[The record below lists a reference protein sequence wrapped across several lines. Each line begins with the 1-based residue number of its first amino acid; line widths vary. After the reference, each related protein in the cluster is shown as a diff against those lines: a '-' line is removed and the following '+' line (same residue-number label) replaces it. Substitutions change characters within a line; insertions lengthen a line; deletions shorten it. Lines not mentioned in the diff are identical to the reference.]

1 MGTQNHLIPIAT
13 VHPPLTSVST
23 TSYDGCAYS
32 YNNAPLSQNLYV
44 KLNLTQAVG
53 TLMPSTVAH
62 NPAVGPVQF
71 NSAPCSTLPPLTKA
85 TVGNLLGN
93 WGSCQNVAYDV
104 NLPLLVRQ
112 SLTPL
117 NAGGGFGG
125 NQSGSPGAGL
135 QANPGPISSPVLM
148 NRGPQQTPMLNQSG
162 SKGTLLNNQSS
173 AASQSRGK
181 PVPAVTPSPT
191 TTTPA
196 NSQPGTPA
204 QVEPTQPGGG
214 GTVELNPQLYLP
226 KGSPAASGGSA
237 GFSSSTN
244 TAGTLHSMTV

>member
-1 MGTQNHLIPIAT
+1 
-13 VHPPLTSVST
+13 
-23 TSYDGCAYS
+23 
-32 YNNAPLSQNLYV
+32 
-44 KLNLTQAVG
+44 
-53 TLMPSTVAH
+53 
-62 NPAVGPVQF
+62 
-71 NSAPCSTLPPLTKA
+71 
-85 TVGNLLGN
+85 
-93 WGSCQNVAYDV
+93 
-104 NLPLLVRQ
+104 
-112 SLTPL
+112 
-117 NAGGGFGG
+117 
-125 NQSGSPGAGL
+125 
-135 QANPGPISSPVLM
+135 
-148 NRGPQQTPMLNQSG
+148 MLNQSG

-204 QVEPTQPGGG
+204 QVEPTHPGGG

-244 TAGTLHSMTV
+244 TAGTLHSTAV